1 MSVELSILYAF
12 SQNRELESEY
22 FGYTKALPNMEKELQ
37 LLFQV
42 LHEYYREYEDR
53 DSISKDEM
61 LMYYDQKYPRS
72 RARETHLHMLG
83 AAFSAEV
90 HEDLVKVSIDQMV
103 EKHVA
108 TQMIN
113 KLVPVMEGEKYGIV
127 DTIRDDIDGYVELL
141 HNPPDSIVVP
151 RPCDLSI
158 AELIQSEILDT
169 GIPWHL
175 DTLTDIIS
183 GVRRKTLGLI
193 YAYVDSGKTSF
204 ALASAANFAKH
215 LVESGERIAYAGNE
229 ESARRVKLR
238 FIQALLNKTRTEIKE
253 NEGECAQQAE
263 QLGLSQIDIFDEIC
277 TGTQIEYILKE
288 YKPMILYVDQ
298 APNVDIE
305 TKRRADGV
313 EYLNRL
319 FQWYRRLANRYDCAI
334 IGVSQGV
341 GEAENT
347 KWLKLSDIYGSRIA
361 IQGAL
366 DYGIGIGRIIDDP
379 TQENLRFLHVPKNKL
394 HDGEGGKITCYFN
407 KTIAQW
413 KEA

>member
-1 MSVELSILYAF
+1 MIA
-12 SQNRELESEY
+12 
-22 FGYTKALPNMEKELQ
+22 
-37 LLFQV
+37 
-42 LHEYYREYEDR
+42 
-53 DSISKDEM
+53 
-61 LMYYDQKYPRS
+61 
-72 RARETHLHMLG
+72 
-83 AAFSAEV
+83 AAFSTE
-90 HEDLVKVSIDQMV
+90 HGNSELVKASIDQMV
-103 EKHVA
+103 EKHAA
-108 TQMIN
+108 TKMIN

-127 DTIRDDIDGYVELL
+127 DTIRDDIDHYMELL

-151 RPCDLSI
+151 RPCDLTI
-158 AELIQSEILDT
+158 AELIQSEIMDT

-175 DTLTDIIS
+175 DPLTDIIS

-204 ALASAANFAKH
+204 ALASAANFARH
-215 LVESGERIAYAGNE
+215 MVDSGERIAYAGNE

-253 NEGECAQQAE
+253 NEDECTRQAE
-263 QLGLSQIDIFDEIC
+263 QLGLGQIDIFDEIVS
-277 TGTQIEYILKE
+277 GQQIEYILKE

-305 TKRRADGV
+305 TKRRSDGV
-313 EYLNRL
+313 EYLNKL

-341 GEAENT
+341 GDAENT

-379 TQENLRFLHVPKNKL
+379 AQENLRFLHVPKNKL
-394 HDGEGGKITCYFN
+394 HDGEMGKITCYFN
-407 KTIAQW
+407 KTIAHW